1 MHAVSFPR
9 NCLVRGETGKPMNV
23 PFLDLKAQ
31 YRELQEQLDA
41 TYRRVAE
48 SGRFIL
54 GPEVEQFESEFAAY
68 CGAKHCVGA
77 GNGLDALQLILRA
90 AGIGSGDEVIV
101 PGNTYIAT
109 WLAVSYAGATP
120 IPVEPDERTYNIDPA
135 KIKAAITK
143 RTRAIMAVHLCGQP
157 ADMDAIN
164 DVASR
169 HDLKVIEDCAQAHG
183 ARYKGVRAGALG
195 FAAAFSFYPGKNLGA
210 LGDGGAVTTNDDDLA
225 RRLRMMGNYGSEV
238 KYYNEAKGINSRLDE
253 FQAAFLRVKL
263 ARLDEWNLRRRQI
276 ASDYLAA
283 LEGVANLILPHV
295 PAWADP
301 VWHLF
306 MVRHPQR
313 DLLQKHL
320 TANGVGTIIHYPVPP
335 HLQKAYA
342 ELGYT
347 RGAFPISEKL
357 ADEVLSLPMSAHQS
371 AEETSYVVEQLS
383 TFR

>member
-1 MHAVSFPR
+1 
-9 NCLVRGETGKPMNV
+9 MNV

-41 TYRRVAE
+41 AYHRVAE

-54 GPEVEQFESEFAAY
+54 GPEVEKFESELAAY
-68 CGAKHCVGA
+68 CEAKHCVGA
-77 GNGLDALQLILRA
+77 GNGLDALHLILRA

-120 IPVEPDERTYNIDPA
+120 VPVEPDERTYNIDPD
-135 KIKAAITK
+135 KIEAAVTK

-164 DVASR
+164 EVASR
-169 HDLKVIEDCAQAHG
+169 HDLRVIEDCAQAHG
-183 ARYKGVRAGALG
+183 ARYKGARTGTLG

-225 RRLRMMGNYGSEV
+225 RRVRIIGNYGSEV

-263 ARLDEWNLRRRQI
+263 ARLDEWNSHRQQI
-276 ASDYLAA
+276 AKDYLQA
-283 LEGVANLILPHV
+283 LEGVANLTLPHV

-306 MVRHPQR
+306 MVRHPKR

-320 TANGVGTIIHYPVPP
+320 TANGVGTIIHYPLPP

-357 ADEVLSLPMSAHQS
+357 ADEVLSLPMSAHQT
-371 AEETSYVVEQLS
+371 AEETSYVVQQLS
-383 TFR
+383 AFS

>member
-1 MHAVSFPR
+1 
-9 NCLVRGETGKPMNV
+9 MNV

-31 YRELQEQLDA
+31 YRELHEQLDA
-41 TYRRVAE
+41 AYRRVAE

-77 GNGLDALQLILRA
+77 GNGLDALHLILRA

-120 IPVEPDERTYNIDPA
+120 IPVEPDERTYNIDPD
-135 KIKAAITK
+135 KIEAAITE

-164 DVASR
+164 EVALR
-169 HDLKVIEDCAQAHG
+169 HDLMVIEDCAQAHG
-183 ARYKGVRAGALG
+183 ASYKGAGAGTLG

-210 LGDGGAVTTNDDDLA
+210 LGDGGAVTTNNDELA
-225 RRLRMMGNYGSEV
+225 RRLRIMGNYGSEV
-238 KYYNEAKGINSRLDE
+238 KYYNEIKGINSRLDE
-253 FQAAFLRVKL
+253 VQAAFLRVKL
-263 ARLDEWNLRRRQI
+263 ARLDEWNVQRKQI
-276 ASDYLAA
+276 AKDYLQA
-283 LEGVANLILPHV
+283 LAGVSNLTLPHV
-295 PAWADP
+295 PDWADP

-320 TANGVGTIIHYPVPP
+320 TANGVGTIIHYPLPP

-342 ELGYT
+342 ELGYQ
-347 RGAFPISEKL
+347 RGSFPISEKL

-371 AEETSYVVEQLS
+371 AAETSYVVEQLS

>member
-1 MHAVSFPR
+1 
-9 NCLVRGETGKPMNV
+9 
-23 PFLDLKAQ
+23 
-31 YRELQEQLDA
+31 
-41 TYRRVAE
+41 
-48 SGRFIL
+48 
-54 GPEVEQFESEFAAY
+54 
-68 CGAKHCVGA
+68 
-77 GNGLDALQLILRA
+77 LRA

-120 IPVEPDERTYNIDPA
+120 VPVEPDERTYNIDSD
-135 KIKAAITK
+135 KIEAAVTK

-164 DVASR
+164 EVASR
-169 HDLKVIEDCAQAHG
+169 HDLRVIEDCAQAHG
-183 ARYKGVRAGALG
+183 ARYKGARTGTLG

-225 RRLRMMGNYGSEV
+225 RRVRIMGNYGSEV

-263 ARLDEWNLRRRQI
+263 ARLDEWNSHRQQI
-276 ASDYLAA
+276 AKDYLQA
-283 LEGVANLILPHV
+283 LEGVANLTLPHV

-320 TANGVGTIIHYPVPP
+320 TGNGVGTIIHYPLPP

-342 ELGYT
+342 EFGYT

-357 ADEVLSLPMSAHQS
+357 ADEVLSLPMSAHQT
-371 AEETSYVVEQLS
+371 AEETDYVVEQLS
-383 TFR
+383 SFR

>member
-1 MHAVSFPR
+1 
-9 NCLVRGETGKPMNV
+9 
-23 PFLDLKAQ
+23 
-31 YRELQEQLDA
+31 
-41 TYRRVAE
+41 
-48 SGRFIL
+48 
-54 GPEVEQFESEFAAY
+54 
-68 CGAKHCVGA
+68 VGV
-77 GNGLDALQLILRA
+77 GNGLDALHLILRA
-90 AGIGSGDEVIV
+90 VGIGPGDEVIV

-109 WLAVSYAGATP
+109 WLAASYAGATP

-135 KIKAAITK
+135 NLEATVTE

-164 DVASR
+164 EVASR

-183 ARYKGVRAGALG
+183 AHYKGKRVGALG

-210 LGDGGAVTTNDDDLA
+210 LGDGGAVVTNNEELA
-225 RRLRMMGNYGSEV
+225 RRLRVIGNYGSEV
-238 KYYNEAKGINSRLDE
+238 KYYNETKGINSRLDE

-263 ARLDEWNLRRRQI
+263 AKLDEWNDRRKHTAKEYLR
-276 ASDYLAA
+276 ALAGIPD
-283 LEGVANLILPHV
+283 LTLPHV
-295 PAWADP
+295 PDWADP

-320 TANGVGTIIHYPVPP
+320 TAKGVVTIIHYPVPP

-342 ELGYT
+342 ESGYR
-347 RGAFPISEKL
+347 RGSFPISEKL

-371 AEETSYVVEQLS
+371 EAETSYVVEQLS

>member
-1 MHAVSFPR
+1 
-9 NCLVRGETGKPMNV
+9 MNV

-41 TYRRVAE
+41 AYHGVAG

-54 GPEVEQFESEFAAY
+54 GPEVEKFESEFVAY
-68 CGAKHCVGA
+68 CEAKHCVGA
-77 GNGLDALQLILRA
+77 GNGLDALHLILRA

-120 IPVEPDERTYNIDPA
+120 VPVEPDERTYNIDSD
-135 KIKAAITK
+135 KIEAAVTK

-164 DVASR
+164 EVASR
-169 HDLKVIEDCAQAHG
+169 HDLRVIEDCAQAHG
-183 ARYKGVRAGALG
+183 ARYKGARTGTLG

-225 RRLRMMGNYGSEV
+225 RRVRIMGNYGSEV

-263 ARLDEWNLRRRQI
+263 ARLDEWNSHRQQI
-276 ASDYLAA
+276 AKDYLQA
-283 LEGVANLILPHV
+283 LEGVANLTLPHV

-320 TANGVGTIIHYPVPP
+320 TANGVGTIIHYPLPP

-342 ELGYT
+342 EFGYT

-357 ADEVLSLPMSAHQS
+357 ADEVLSLPMSAHQT
-371 AEETSYVVEQLS
+371 AEETDYVVEQLS
-383 TFR
+383 SFR

>member
-1 MHAVSFPR
+1 
-9 NCLVRGETGKPMNV
+9 MNV

-31 YRELQEQLDA
+31 YRELHEQLDA
-41 TYRRVAE
+41 AYRRVAE

-68 CGAKHCVGA
+68 CEAKHCIGA
-77 GNGLDALQLILRA
+77 GNGLDAIHLILRA

-120 IPVEPDERTYNIDPA
+120 IPVEPDERTYNIDPDR
-135 KIKAAITK
+135 IEAAVTE

-157 ADMDAIN
+157 ADMDSIN
-164 DVASR
+164 EVAAR

-183 ARYKGVRAGALG
+183 ARYKGARVGGLG

-225 RRLRMMGNYGSEV
+225 RRLRIMGNYGSEV
-238 KYYNEAKGINSRLDE
+238 KYYNETKGINSRLDE

-263 ARLDEWNLRRRQI
+263 ARLDEWNSRRQQI
-276 ASDYLAA
+276 AKDYLQA
-283 LEGVANLILPHV
+283 LEEVPNLTLPNV

-320 TANGVGTIIHYPVPP
+320 TANGVGTIIHYPLPP

-342 ELGYT
+342 ELVYR
-347 RGAFPISEKL
+347 RGSFPISEKL

-383 TFR
+383 NFR

>member
-1 MHAVSFPR
+1 
-9 NCLVRGETGKPMNV
+9 MNV

-31 YRELQEQLDA
+31 YRELHEQLDA
-41 TYRRVAE
+41 AYRRVAE

-68 CGAKHCVGA
+68 CEAKHCVGA
-77 GNGLDALQLILRA
+77 GNGLDALHLILRA
-90 AGIGSGDEVIV
+90 AEIGPGDEVIV

-135 KIKAAITK
+135 NIEAAITE

-164 DVASR
+164 EVASR

-183 ARYKGVRAGALG
+183 ARYKGTRVGALG

-210 LGDGGAVTTNDDDLA
+210 LGDGGAVVTNDDELA
-225 RRLRMMGNYGSEV
+225 RRVRMIGNYGSEV
-238 KYYNEAKGINSRLDE
+238 KYYNETKGINSRLDE

-263 ARLDEWNLRRRQI
+263 AWLDEWNDRRRQT
-276 ASDYLAA
+276 AREYLRA
-283 LEGVANLILPHV
+283 LAGISGLTLPHV
-295 PAWADP
+295 PDWADP

-313 DLLQKHL
+313 DLLQKQL
-320 TANGVGTIIHYPVPP
+320 TTNGVGTIIHYPVPP

-342 ELGYT
+342 ELGYL
-347 RGAFPISEKL
+347 RGRFPISEQL
-357 ADEVLSLPMSAHQS
+357 ADEVLSLPMSAYQS
-371 AEETSYVVEQLS
+371 AAETSYVVEQLLN
-383 TFR
+383 FR

>member
-1 MHAVSFPR
+1 
-9 NCLVRGETGKPMNV
+9 MNV
-23 PFLDLKAQ
+23 PFLDLKDQ
-31 YRELQEQLDA
+31 YRELHEQLDVA
-41 TYRRVAE
+41 YRRVAE

-54 GPEVEQFESEFAAY
+54 GPEVESFESEFAAY
-68 CGAKHCVGA
+68 CEARHCIGV
-77 GNGLDALQLILRA
+77 GNGLDALHLILRA
-90 AGIGSGDEVIV
+90 AEIGAGDEVIV

-120 IPVEPDERTYNIDPA
+120 IPVEPDERTYNIDTE
-135 KIKAAITK
+135 KFEAAITS

-164 DVASR
+164 EVAVR

-183 ARYKGVRAGALG
+183 ARYKGKRVGALG

-210 LGDGGAVTTNDDDLA
+210 SGVGGAVTTNDHDLA
-225 RRLRMMGNYGSEV
+225 RRVRLIGNYGSKV
-238 KYYNEAKGINSRLDE
+238 KYYNETKGLNSRLDE

-263 ARLDEWNLRRRQI
+263 PRLDEWNDRRKQI
-276 ASDYLAA
+276 AKDYLQA
-283 LEGVANLILPHV
+283 LKGLEKLTLPHV
-295 PAWADP
+295 PDWADP

-306 MVRHPQR
+306 MVRHPRR

-342 ELGYT
+342 ELEYA
-347 RGAFPISEKL
+347 RGQFPISEKL
-357 ADEVLSLPMSAHQS
+357 ADEVLSLPMSPHLS
-371 AEETSYVVEQLS
+371 PAEASYAVQQLS
-383 TFR
+383 VFRQ

>member
-1 MHAVSFPR
+1 
-9 NCLVRGETGKPMNV
+9 MNV

-31 YRELQEQLDA
+31 YRELHEQLDA
-41 TYRRVAE
+41 AYRRVAE
-48 SGRFIL
+48 SARFIL

-68 CGAKHCVGA
+68 CEAKHCIGV
-77 GNGLDALQLILRA
+77 GNGLDALHLILRA
-90 AGIGSGDEVIV
+90 ADIGPGDEVIV

-120 IPVEPDERTYNIDPA
+120 IPVEPDESTHNLDA
-135 KIKAAITK
+135 NKIEAAITK

-164 DVASR
+164 QVASR

-183 ARYKGVRAGALG
+183 AHYKGTRVGTLG
-195 FAAAFSFYPGKNLGA
+195 LAAAFSFYPGKNLGA
-210 LGDGGAVTTNDDDLA
+210 HGDGGAVVTNDDELA
-225 RRLRMMGNYGSEV
+225 RRVRIIGNYGSEV
-238 KYYNEAKGINSRLDE
+238 KYYNETKGMNSRLDE
-253 FQAAFLRVKL
+253 FQAAFLQVKL
-263 ARLDEWNLRRRQI
+263 ARLDQWNDRRKQI
-276 ASDYLAA
+276 AREYLRA
-283 LEGVANLILPHV
+283 LAGIQDLTLPNV
-295 PAWADP
+295 PDWADP

-320 TANGVGTIIHYPVPP
+320 TKSGVGTIIHYPVPP

-342 ELGYT
+342 ELGYA
-347 RGAFPISEKL
+347 RGQFPISERL

-371 AEETSYVVEQLS
+371 AEETSYVIEQIS
-383 TFR
+383 NFK

>member
-1 MHAVSFPR
+1 
-9 NCLVRGETGKPMNV
+9 MNV

-41 TYRRVAE
+41 AYRRVAE

-77 GNGLDALQLILRA
+77 GNGLDALHLILRA

-135 KIKAAITK
+135 KIEAAVTR

-164 DVASR
+164 EVASG

-183 ARYKGVRAGALG
+183 ARYKGARAGTLG

-225 RRLRMMGNYGSEV
+225 RRLRIMGNYGSEV
-238 KYYNEAKGINSRLDE
+238 KYFNEAKGINSRLDE

-263 ARLDEWNLRRRQI
+263 DRLDEWNLRRRQI
-276 ASDYLAA
+276 AKDYLAA
-283 LEGVANLILPHV
+283 VEGVANLILPHV

-320 TANGVGTIIHYPVPP
+320 AANGVGTIIHYPLPP

-347 RGAFPISEKL
+347 HGAFPISEKL

-371 AEETSYVVEQLS
+371 AEETSYVVQQLS
-383 TFR
+383 AFR